1 MSTFQLFRFLL
12 LFKIFLCLGAVAD
25 ELSKNALE
33 GEPDQQF
40 RFAQL
45 LIEDDLNTAKDLLEV
60 ASYQN
65 HIKSQKY
72 LLSYLKKD
80 DFRIHLFIDNVKKY
94 EPVLEKIYSA
104 EGLKE
109 LRIVGNSGD
118 IETQYLFWFL
128 YVNDMG
134 VGKAEA
140 YTWLKQAAGNDHP
153 EALFNLGLLYYY
165 GYIVPKETPRAYK
178 LIQKSSKLGS
188 PFASAL
194 LENKVLIF

>member
-72 LLSYLKKD
+72 LLSY
-80 DFRIHLFIDNVKKY
+80 
-94 EPVLEKIYSA
+94 
-104 EGLKE
+104 
-109 LRIVGNSGD
+109 
-118 IETQYLFWFL
+118 
-128 YVNDMG
+128 
-134 VGKAEA
+134 
-140 YTWLKQAAGNDHP
+140 
-153 EALFNLGLLYYY
+153 
-165 GYIVPKETPRAYK
+165 
-178 LIQKSSKLGS
+178 
-188 PFASAL
+188 
-194 LENKVLIF
+194 